1 MVGSKHFPP
10 WTSIFANERAGW
22 KVFALGRKYC
32 VYLANRIKCDYFKW
46 ASNFCMPTRALK
58 NLIETEN
65 ILFMIIIIGDHR
77 CKVQMLFRMHT
88 KWMICE
94 SQSYSLNKMLQLF
107 VKFVIVLESLFRHL
121 CHYELSL
128 TIFKEN
134 LSAQIH
140 LNQKPESLYRT
151 NLKEYTNWQ

>member
-1 MVGSKHFPP
+1 MQSTNAVSNAYEMHF
-10 WTSIFANERAGW
+10 
-22 KVFALGRKYC
+22 
-32 VYLANRIKCDYFKW
+32 
-46 ASNFCMPTRALK
+46 
-58 NLIETEN
+58 
-65 ILFMIIIIGDHR
+65 
-77 CKVQMLFRMHT
+77 
-88 KWMICE
+88 
-94 SQSYSLNKMLQLF
+94 SLDKMLQLF

-134 LSAQIH
+134 LGAQIR